1 MNQDQE
7 LRYTKLQLRAAQ
19 QENARLRK
27 KLQETCR
34 HGRRVE
40 QAYQDALL
48 LAEWRMSHII
58 PSRDYAKFKG
68 KMSQRRWQ
76 NAIGLLRLAR
86 VINGP
91 RQWTITDL
99 TIIDE
104 RLQVAKQR
112 ALESPEAYKMRL
124 NKHANHL

>member
-7 LRYTKLQLRAAQ
+7 LLYTKLQLRATQ
-19 QENARLRK
+19 QENPRLRK

-34 HGRRVE
+34 HGRRIE

-58 PSRDYAKFKG
+58 PSRDFAKHH

-76 NAIGLLRLAR
+76 NAVGLLRLAR
-86 VINGP
+86 VINGS
-91 RQWTITDL
+91 RAWAVTDL
-99 TIIDE
+99 TIVE
-104 RLQVAKQR
+104 GRLQTAKQR